1 MKNYATQLVAHYY
14 ARAVLVSPEFLP
26 AVLCHLDNASG
37 RPRSEEEGKQKE
49 ADDDVVEIQPGN
61 KRACRFSHIES
72 LVKKQKKSGD
82 DFSMSWF
89 SFGRP
94 TCVDSAN
101 LCRS

>member
-1 MKNYATQLVAHYY
+1 MKNYAMQLVAHYY

-61 KRACRFSHIES
+61 KCAYRFSRIES

-82 DFSMSWF
+82 DFSMS
-89 SFGRP
+89 
-94 TCVDSAN
+94 
-101 LCRS
+101 